1 MRLNYS
7 LKSEIKR
14 KTIDKYTESK
24 YKAIKEKR
32 FDIFDD
38 LFEFCKNE
46 NKNINECVNLY
57 SHGFLVNKIQVK
69 ESETLTFYSNDK
81 NNKEY
86 WLMLNWDIMEDVF
99 ILGCSG
105 STVTLFSE
113 KIPFNILNKIKRIED
128 EENDLEK
135 YKSELSAELQ
145 KMLDKCNTIKQLLKV
160 FPEIEVISGV
170 SLTSEEKPAEKTIKN
185 PDVSKLNLLLEKG
198 VNNE

>member
-14 KTIDKYTESK
+14 NIVDKYTESK
-24 YKAIKEKR
+24 YNAIREKK

-46 NKNINECVNLY
+46 NKNINECVNVY
-57 SHGFLVNKIQVK
+57 SHGFLVDKIQVR
-69 ESETLTFYSNDK
+69 ENETFTFYRNDK

-99 ILGCSG
+99 ILNYSG
-105 STVTLFSE
+105 SSIALSSE
-113 KIPFNILNKIKRIED
+113 KIPANLLNKIKRMED
-128 EENDLEK
+128 EENNLKK
-135 YKSELSAELQ
+135 YKSELSFELQ
-145 KMLDKCNTIKQLLKV
+145 KLLDKCNTTKQLLKV

-170 SLTSEEKPAEKTIKN
+170 SLTSEEKSAKKTIEK
-185 PDVSKLNLLLEKG
+185 PDVSKLNLLLEKE